1 MRYENSPYIYRLKKL
16 NFMKTVGMILLILGA
31 IGTVV
36 FGIQA
41 MQDSESFSLFGLDIA
56 VSSANWTPVIISGV
70 MLVVG
75 LVLTAQG
82 KK

>member
-1 MRYENSPYIYRLKKL
+1 
-16 NFMKTVGMILLILGA
+16 MKALGIILLLIGL

-41 MQDSESFSLFGLDIA
+41 LNNSESFSFLGIDVA

-70 MLVVG
+70 VALIG
-75 LVLTAQG
+75 IIVLAVRG